1 MVTVKIDR
9 KTGKYEIIDDAE
21 ETPSSFRQITKFS
34 HYCLPILEE
43 EVKKDKTL
51 KTANT
56 NNIRFNEYG
65 FDFSYKNDGNEKFYI
80 LVWDLIENLEN
91 E

>member
-9 KTGKYEIIDDAE
+9 KTGKCEIVDDAE
-21 ETPSSFRQITKFS
+21 ETLGSSCQITRFRQ
-34 HYCLPILEE
+34 YCLPILEDL
-43 EVKKDKTL
+43 VKKDKIL
-51 KTANT
+51 KTTNT

-65 FDFSYKNDGNEKFYI
+65 FDFLYKNDGNEKFYI